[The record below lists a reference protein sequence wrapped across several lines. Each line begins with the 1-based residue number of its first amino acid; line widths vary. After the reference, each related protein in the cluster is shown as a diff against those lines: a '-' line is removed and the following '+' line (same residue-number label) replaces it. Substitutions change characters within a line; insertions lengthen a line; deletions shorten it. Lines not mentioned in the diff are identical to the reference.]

1 MTETDKIGRPVR
13 ITSIS
18 FANGRT
24 RDEVFALV
32 DREGA
37 RGTDLIALPE
47 TFLGQAADNSTME
60 ALDGPT
66 VTGLATLARK
76 HKTYIVCPLDRRD
89 GDGIGDQRLNT
100 AVLLDRTGAVAGL
113 YDKVFPYW
121 SEFDKNQVVEPGQEA
136 PVFETDFG
144 QVGLSICFDAN
155 FPEVW
160 ARLAD
165 QGAELVIWPSAYSAG
180 TTLQAHALM
189 NHFAIV
195 TSTQTRDCVV
205 YDINGKEILYEV
217 SPDVNV
223 SRITLDLDRCI
234 FHENFNM
241 DKRERLLQEHADD
254 IELEEHLLREQWFIL
269 RAKRPGVSA
278 RALAQQYGMED
289 LRAYISR
296 SRREIDAMRGW
307 TFSKTTYGAAQ
318 AYWYRHRASIGTATL
333 GYWRRTRRGGN
344 W

>member
-1 MTETDKIGRPVR
+1 MTTTMGRPVR
-13 ITSIS
+13 VTSIS
-18 FANGRT
+18 FANGKT
-24 RDEVFALV
+24 RAEVLALV
-32 DREGA
+32 DQEGA

-60 ALDGPT
+60 TLNGPT
-66 VTGLATLARK
+66 VTGLADLARK
-76 HKTYIVCPLDRRD
+76 HNTYIVCPLDRRD
-89 GDGIGDQRLNT
+89 GDQRLNT
-100 AVLLDRTGAVAGL
+100 AVLIDRSGIVVGL

-136 PVFETDFG
+136 AVFETDFG
-144 QVGLSICFDAN
+144 RVGMTICFDAN

-160 ARLAD
+160 ARLAN

-189 NHFAIV
+189 NHFYIV
-195 TSTQTRDCVV
+195 TSTQTRDCIV
-205 YDINGKEILYEV
+205 YDINGKEILYEI
-217 SPDVNV
+217 SPDINI

-241 DKRERLLQEHADD
+241 EKRERLLREHADD

-269 RAKRPGVSA
+269 RAKRPDISA
-278 RALAQQYGMED
+278 RALAHQYGIEE
-289 LRAYISR
+289 LRDYINR

-307 TFSKTTYGAAQ
+307 IFAKTTL
-318 AYWYRHRASIGTATL
+318 ATTPTL
-333 GYWRRTRRGGN
+333 PETVI
-344 W
+344 

>member
-1 MTETDKIGRPVR
+1 MTEKIGRPVR
-13 ITSIS
+13 VTSIS

-24 RDEVFALV
+24 RDDVFALV

-37 RGTDLIALPE
+37 RGADLIALPE

-60 ALDGPT
+60 TLDGPT
-66 VTGLATLARK
+66 VTGLAALARR
-76 HKTYIVCPLDRRD
+76 HNSYIVCPLDRRD
-89 GDGIGDQRLNT
+89 GDQRLNT
-100 AVLLDRTGAVAGL
+100 SVLLDRSGAVAGL

-136 PVFETDFG
+136 PVFATDFG

-160 ARLAD
+160 ARMAD

-189 NHFAIV
+189 NHFYIV
-195 TSTQTRDCVV
+195 TSTQTRDCSV
-205 YDINGKEILYEV
+205 YDINGKEILYEI

-278 RALAQQYGMED
+278 RALAQQYGIED

-318 AYWYRHRASIGTATL
+318 AVPVI
-333 GYWRRTRRGGN
+333 
-344 W
+344 

>member
-1 MTETDKIGRPVR
+1 MTEKIGRPVR
-13 ITSIS
+13 VTSIS

-24 RDEVFALV
+24 RDDVFALV

-60 ALDGPT
+60 TLDGPT
-66 VTGLATLARK
+66 VTGLAALARK
-76 HKTYIVCPLDRRD
+76 HNTYVVCPLDRRD
-89 GDGIGDQRLNT
+89 GDQRLNT
-100 AVLLDRTGAVAGL
+100 AVLLDRSGAVAGL

-136 PVFETDFG
+136 PVFTTDFG

-160 ARLAD
+160 ARMAD

-189 NHFAIV
+189 NHFCIV
-195 TSTQTRDCVV
+195 TSTQTRDCIV
-205 YDINGKEILYEV
+205 YDINGKEILYEI

-269 RAKRPGVSA
+269 RAKRPSVSA

-318 AYWYRHRASIGTATL
+318 AVPVI
-333 GYWRRTRRGGN
+333 
-344 W
+344 

>member
-1 MTETDKIGRPVR
+1 MTAKIGRPVR
-13 ITSIS
+13 VTSIS
-18 FANGRT
+18 FANGKT

-32 DREGA
+32 DCAGQSGA
-37 RGTDLIALPE
+37 DLIVLPE
-47 TFLGQAADNSTME
+47 TFLGQAVDNSSME
-60 ALDGPT
+60 TLEGPT
-66 VTGLATLARK
+66 VTGLATLACK
-76 HKTYIVCPLDRRD
+76 HQTYIVCPLDHQD
-89 GDGIGDQRLNT
+89 GRQRLNT
-100 AVLLDRTGAVAGL
+100 AVLLDRSGTVVGL

-121 SEFDKNQVVEPGQEA
+121 SEFDKNQVVEPGREA

-144 QVGLSICFDAN
+144 RLGCTICFDAN

-165 QGAELVIWPSAYSAG
+165 QGVELVAWPSAYSAG

-189 NHFAIV
+189 NHFYIV
-195 TSTQTRDCVV
+195 TSTQTRDCIV
-205 YDINGKEILYEV
+205 YDINGKEILYED
-217 SPDVNV
+217 SPDVNI

-241 DKRERLLQEHADD
+241 DKRAQLLRDHADD

-289 LRAYISR
+289 LRSYINR
-296 SRREIDAMRGW
+296 SRREIDVMRGW
-307 TFSKTTYGAAQ
+307 AFSKSTYG
-318 AYWYRHRASIGTATL
+318 TA
-333 GYWRRTRRGGN
+333 
-344 W
+344 

>member
-1 MTETDKIGRPVR
+1 MTEKIGRPVR

-24 RDEVFALV
+24 RDEILALV

-37 RGTDLIALPE
+37 LGADLIALPE

-60 ALDGPT
+60 GLDGPT
-66 VTGLATLARK
+66 VTGLAALARK
-76 HKTYIVCPLDRRD
+76 HSTYIVCPLDRRD
-89 GDGIGDQRLNT
+89 GEQRLNT
-100 AVLLDRTGAVAGL
+100 AVLLDRSGAVAGP
-113 YDKVFPYW
+113 YNKVFPYW

-136 PVFETDFG
+136 PVFQTDFG
-144 QVGLSICFDAN
+144 QVGCAICFDAN

-180 TTLQAHALM
+180 TTLQAHALL
-189 NHFAIV
+189 NHFYIV
-195 TSTQTRDCVV
+195 TSTQTRDCIV
-205 YDINGKEILYEV
+205 YDINGKEILYEI

-241 DKRERLLQEHADD
+241 DKREKLLREHADD

-278 RALAQQYGMED
+278 RALAHQYGMED

-307 TFSKTTYGAAQ
+307 AFSKTTYGVLPAVPAAFP
-318 AYWYRHRASIGTATL
+318 A
-333 GYWRRTRRGGN
+333 
-344 W
+344 

>member
-1 MTETDKIGRPVR
+1 MTKTIGCLAR

-18 FANGRT
+18 FANGKT
-24 RDEVFALV
+24 RAEVLALV

-37 RGTDLIALPE
+37 LGTDLIALPE

-60 ALDGPT
+60 TLDGPT
-66 VTGLATLARK
+66 MTGLAALARK
-76 HKTYIVCPLDRRD
+76 HHTYIVCPLDRWD
-89 GDGIGDQRLNT
+89 GSRRLNT
-100 AVLLDRTGAVAGL
+100 AVLIDRSGAVAGL

-121 SEFDKNQVVEPGQEA
+121 SEFDKDQVVEPGQET

-144 QVGLSICFDAN
+144 RVGIAICFDAN

-189 NHFAIV
+189 NHFYIV
-195 TSTQTRDCVV
+195 TSTQTRDCIV

-217 SPDVNV
+217 SPDTNV
-223 SRITLDLDRCI
+223 SRITLDFDRCI

-241 DKRERLLQEHADD
+241 AKRDQLLQEHVND

-278 RALAQQYGMED
+278 RALAQRHGMEE

-307 TFSKTTYGAAQ
+307 AFSFDK
-318 AYWYRHRASIGTATL
+318 SPSM
-333 GYWRRTRRGGN
+333 
-344 W
+344 